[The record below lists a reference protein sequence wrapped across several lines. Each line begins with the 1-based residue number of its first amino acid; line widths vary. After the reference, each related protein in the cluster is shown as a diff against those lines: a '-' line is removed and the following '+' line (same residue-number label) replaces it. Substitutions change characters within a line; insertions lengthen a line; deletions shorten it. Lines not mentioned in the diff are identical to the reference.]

1 MTILDNDKII
11 KDFIINNLET
21 NAYYENL
28 KHLYDFADDKDYFI
42 KAIFDCFEMYNCRYS
57 IYTIMDSIEHFL
69 EQHTDIT
76 NIYKAIDHKDFD
88 ID

>member
-1 MTILDNDKII
+1 MNILDNDKLI

-21 NAYYENL
+21 NAYYKNL
-28 KHLYDFADDKDYFI
+28 KHLYDFADDKDYFV

-69 EQHTDIT
+69 EKHDYATDI
-76 NIYKAIDHKDFD
+76 YKIIQHEYFEID
-88 ID
+88 